1 MATNNFQAMSIREE
15 LKGEEPYLAHIQRC
29 EDNNPINRNGQNRQT
44 ATKLTRERSVESGLP
59 QLMAGSHW
67 HDYIEVIFQTSGET
81 IIILDGRNY
90 RLLPGDMV
98 FINTR
103 EVHLI
108 YGYEGASYICL
119 RFDPEILYTTARSSF
134 EYRYLRPLSDFEF
147 KPQQH
152 FSAEELRGSG
162 IDAWVWSV
170 YREISAKNFGYELAV
185 RASLTNIY
193 VWVLRRWKQKGM
205 IHETSTGLTERQIV
219 VLQRVFEYIENHYAS
234 AITAQDA
241 ADVAEMTYTY
251 FSRFFKRAVGKSFT
265 DYLNHFRLL
274 EAEKRLMQSDDS
286 ITDIT
291 TSVGFTSSSYFIA
304 QFKQAKG
311 ESPLQ
316 YRKKLMSISPS
327 WKDS

>member
-1 MATNNFQAMSIREE
+1 MPTTDLKATSMREE
-15 LKGEEPYLAHIQRC
+15 IKGQEPYLAHIQRC
-29 EDNNPINRNGQNRQT
+29 EDRNPINRSGESRQSLANLSDDNRAQSRQ
-44 ATKLTRERSVESGLP
+44 LS
-59 QLMAGSHW
+59 LMAGSHW

-81 IIILDGRNY
+81 VIILDGRNY

-108 YGYEGASYICL
+108 YGYDGASYICL

-134 EYRYLRPLSDFEF
+134 EYRYLRPLTDFEF

-152 FSAEELRGSG
+152 FNAQELRSSG
-162 IDAWVWSV
+162 LDAMIWSV
-170 YREISAKNFGYELAV
+170 YREISAKDFGYELAV

-193 VWVLRRWKQKGM
+193 LWVLRRWKQKGM
-205 IHETSTGLTERQIV
+205 IHETKEGLTERQIV
-219 VLQRVFEYIENHYAS
+219 VLQKIFDYVEEHYAEP
-234 AITAQDA
+234 ITAQDA
-241 ADVAEMTYTY
+241 AEIAEMTYTY

-291 TSVGFTSSSYFIA
+291 TSVGFTSSSYFIS

-316 YRKKLMSISPS
+316 YRKKLMSISPT
-327 WKDS
+327 WKEN

>member
-1 MATNNFQAMSIREE
+1 MTPNNLQAISIREE

-29 EDNNPINRNGQNRQT
+29 EDSNPINRNGQVRPLAVA
-44 ATKLTRERSVESGLP
+44 ATRTSASELRLP
-59 QLMAGSHW
+59 RLMAGSHW
-67 HDYIEVIFQTSGET
+67 HDYIEVIYQTSGET

-119 RFDPEILYTTARSSF
+119 RFDPEILYTTARTSF

-152 FSAEELRGSG
+152 FSAADLRSSG
-162 IDAWVWSV
+162 LDALVWSV
-170 YREISAKNFGYELAV
+170 YREIAAKSFGYELAV

-193 VWVLRRWKQKGM
+193 LWVLRRWKQKGM
-205 IHETSTGLTERQIV
+205 IHETSSGLTERQIV
-219 VLQRVFEYIENHYAS
+219 VLQRVFDYVENNYAHP
-234 AITAQDA
+234 ITAQDA
-241 ADVAEMTYTY
+241 ADVAEMAYTY

-291 TSVGFTSSSYFIA
+291 NSVGFTSSSYFIA

-327 WKDS
+327 WKET

>member
-1 MATNNFQAMSIREE
+1 MSQKDLRVASVREE
-15 LKGEEPYLAHIQRC
+15 LDGQEPYLAHIQRC
-29 EDNNPINRNGQNRQT
+29 SFDDPPAIRDPKLKDGQMRNM
-44 ATKLTRERSVESGLP
+44 KLMTS
-59 QLMAGSHW
+59 SHW
-67 HDYIEVIFQTSGET
+67 HDYMELIFQTSGET
-81 IIILDGRNY
+81 NIILDGRSY
-90 RLLPGDMV
+90 TLHPGDMV

-108 YGYEGASYICL
+108 HGYPGASYICL

-134 EYRYLRPLSDFEF
+134 EYRYLRPLTEFEF

-152 FSAEELRGSG
+152 FASQELKGSG
-162 IDAWVWSV
+162 LDALIWSV
-170 YREISAKNFGYELAV
+170 YREVMAKDFGYELSV

-193 VWVLRRWKQKGM
+193 LWVLRTWKTKGM
-205 IHETSTGLTERQIV
+205 IQETSSGLSDKQIV
-219 VLQRVFEYIENHYAS
+219 VLQRVFDFIEEHYS
-234 AITAQDA
+234 EAITAQEA

-274 EAEKRLMQSDDS
+274 EAEKRLMQSEDS

-291 TSVGFTSSSYFIA
+291 TSVGFTSSSYFIS
-304 QFKQAKG
+304 QFKRIKG

-327 WKDS
+327 RKES